1 MYDLVFDAHA
11 SPAAAHSASSAST
24 LENDG
29 VGTDELLL
37 LFDLAE
43 TESNDLDFFSLIQ

>member
-37 LFDLAE
+37 LFDLANI
-43 TESNDLDFFSLIQ
+43 ESNELDFYCVIQ